1 MVKQKLSER
10 YTDKQALQKLLVR
23 LFGTGTFEIEVCH
36 SFILDRYDVRWEM
49 G

>member
-23 LFGTGTFEIEVCH
+23 LFGPGTFEIEVPH
-36 SFILDRYDVRWEM
+36 SLGLHGYEVR
-49 G
+49 